1 MSDDLF
7 STLTL
12 RETEIPNRVMLSPMC
27 QYSCEDRDGLAT
39 EWHRV
44 HLGSRAVGGAGIV
57 MTEATAVEARG
68 RITPEDLGIWSDEH
82 AEALAPIAEFVA
94 EQGSVPAIQLAH
106 AGRKASKT
114 RPWEGSSPVD
124 EGDGGWETVGPSSE
138 PWPYDGGAE
147 NGNENENE
155 NGDGAGTG
163 AEAATKPPATSELD
177 EGEIE
182 EVRASFVDAAERARD
197 AGFRIAEVHAAHGYL
212 LHEFLSPVTND
223 RDDEYGGSFEDRT
236 RLLREVVSDV
246 REVWP
251 DGDPVFVR
259 ISATDWLDDRES
271 WDVEQSIRL
280 AEALDPLGVDL
291 LDVSAGGITPD
302 SAPPSAGP
310 GYQVPLAEEIRE
322 RADVD
327 MRIGAVG
334 GIKTAEQADAIVRN
348 DRADLAIL
356 ARKHLREPYFT
367 LEAAKELGR
376 EDAVE
381 PPVQYARGFPEL

>member
-1 MSDDLF
+1 MTEDLF
-7 STLTL
+7 STLEL
-12 RETEIPNRVMLSPMC
+12 RDTEILNRVMLSPMC

-68 RITPEDLGIWSDEH
+68 RTTPEDLGIWSDEH
-82 AEALAPIAEFVA
+82 AEALAPIPEFVA

-124 EGDGGWETVGPSSE
+124 ESDGGWETVGPSSE
-138 PWPYDGGAE
+138 PWPYDE
-147 NGNENENE
+147 
-155 NGDGAGTG
+155 GDEDE
-163 AEAATKPPATSELD
+163 EAATKPPATSELEAD
-177 EGEIE
+177 EIKELRE
-182 EVRASFVDAAERARD
+182 SFVAAAERARD

-236 RLLREVVSDV
+236 RLLQEVVSGV
-246 REVWP
+246 RGVWP

-259 ISATDWLDDRES
+259 ISATDWLDDRKS

-322 RADVD
+322 RTDVG
-327 MRIGAVG
+327 MKIGAVG
-334 GIKTAEQADAIVRN
+334 GIKTPEQADAIVRN
-348 DRADLAIL
+348 GRADLAIL

-367 LEAAKELGR
+367 LDAARELGC